1 MKKINNKLL
10 LILTSIFVITA
21 IIYNYANFLVFF
33 NTAMGNFNFYNG
45 NYPLSSIYHQ
55 KSEKKS
61 PDDFLNYNLGGDYY
75 KLGNYAKSLEYYAK
89 INLLSGS
96 NLALDTYYNLGNVF
110 YKLGENERN
119 DIQKKVDLWKKSLQ
133 SYNQIL
139 YKKEDKKTRENYTF
153 VLKKLNDLIDQTKK
167 NQQGNQDQ
175 KKDSDSEKSQKDN
188 TEDKNETGDNNDTQT
203 IQSGRGEE
211 YKIGEKEKLDPLTE
225 EEKKE
230 LEEYNKKL
238 RQEQKENSNLFGK
251 NIQENNQDV
260 FDVIRQDPLFNDSI
274 LNQGEKDW

>member
-33 NTAMGNFNFYNG
+33 NTAMWNFNFYNW

-61 PDDFLNYNLGGDYY
+61 PDDFLNYNLWWDYY
-75 KLGNYAKSLEYYAK
+75 KLWNYAKSLEYYAK

-203 IQSGRGEE
+203 IQSWRWEE
-211 YKIGEKEKLDPLTE
+211 YKIWEKEKLDPLTE